1 MIFDI
6 DAFKAALAEVVRGV
20 VREELKAA
28 LGPPRPLSKNEL
40 AAALGCSTSTV
51 DRNVRRGM
59 PFAQERGSRV
69 FDLDA
74 CRAWLRRTAPHDL
87 TPSQVAVAKVLD
99 AWETW
104 PGKVLEEDRPI
115 EQALLM
121 QLGDALRALRFV
133 EIGNECLT
141 DEGHALLARARKAGV
156 LGVSTAERA
165 AWARF
170 VRAAQADMR
179 TLCELAESTTEEN
192 LDKHDQANKSYWSA
206 VQALRDLGVDVD
218 ALLSAAEAR

>member
-74 CRAWLRRTAPHDL
+74 CRAWLRDAPPAAKEPEDVL
-87 TPSQVAVAKVLD
+87 TM
-99 AWETW
+99 
-104 PGKVLEEDRPI
+104 G
-115 EQALLM
+115 
-121 QLGDALRALRFV
+121 V
-133 EIGNECLT
+133 E
-141 DEGHALLARARKAGV
+141 RK
-156 LGVSTAERA
+156 TRKKA
-165 AWARF
+165 A
-170 VRAAQADMR
+170 
-179 TLCELAESTTEEN
+179 
-192 LDKHDQANKSYWSA
+192 
-206 VQALRDLGVDVD
+206 
-218 ALLSAAEAR
+218 

>member
-1 MIFDI
+1 MG
-6 DAFKAALAEVVRGV
+6 AGQKTVRG
-20 VREELKAA
+20 AA
-28 LGPPRPLSKNEL
+28 KVPPGDMRPAVMGGECSACL
-40 AAALGCSTSTV
+40 AAPPYHEDTCK
-51 DRNVRRGM
+51 
-59 PFAQERGSRV
+59 
-69 FDLDA
+69 
-74 CRAWLRRTAPHDL
+74 RRTAPHDL

-156 LGVSTAERA
+156 LGVSTTERA
-165 AWARF
+165 AWARQK
-170 VRAAQADMR
+170 AKKA
-179 TLCELAESTTEEN
+179 
-192 LDKHDQANKSYWSA
+192 
-206 VQALRDLGVDVD
+206 G
-218 ALLSAAEAR
+218 